1 MDDPSLL
8 MLLGVLVLLLG
19 LSAFFSGS
27 ETALMMLNRYRARH
41 LAAHGHGGAA
51 RALALLER
59 PDRLI
64 GLILIGNNFVN
75 NLLASIAAVVAV
87 ELGGVDGASVAIGA
101 SVITVL
107 ILIFG
112 DVAPK
117 TLAALHPERL
127 AYPAAYVYTPLLT
140 VTYPLVWAINVVAKG
155 VLRMLRV
162 RVEERGADALTREE
176 LRTVVLEA
184 GTFIPKRHQKML
196 LNLLDLE
203 KATVEDIM
211 IPRSEVD
218 GIDFEEP
225 VEDILTFLRRTQYT
239 RIPVWD
245 GSIDNVI
252 GILHV
257 RDFMQAQ
264 MDETEITKEI
274 LRGLLREPYFVP
286 EGTRL
291 TALLINLQRARQTVA
306 LVVDEYGDVLG
317 LATFADL
324 LEEVVGEF
332 TTDPLDSIS
341 DVHPQPDGSY
351 LVDGAAS
358 VRDLVRTL
366 GWQLPTGG
374 PKTLNGLILE
384 QLEAIPETG
393 TSLLIA
399 GYPMEI
405 LQVQDNAVRVAKIYP
420 AQRRPTE
427 GED

>member
-1 MDDPSLL
+1 VDDPSVL
-8 MLLGVLVLLLG
+8 MLLGLLVLLLG

-41 LAAHGHGGAA
+41 LAAHGHGGAT

-87 ELGGVDGASVAIGA
+87 ELGGVDGAAVALGA
-101 SVITVL
+101 SVITVVV
-107 ILIFG
+107 LIFG
-112 DVAPK
+112 EVAPK

-127 AYPAAYVYTPLLT
+127 AYPAAYLYRPLLRIA
-140 VTYPLVWAINVVAKG
+140 YPLVWAINGVAKG
-155 VLRMLRV
+155 VLRVLGV
-162 RVEERGADALTREE
+162 RLQERGADALTREE

-184 GTFIPKRHQKML
+184 GAFIPTRHQKML
-196 LNLLDLE
+196 VNLLDLE

-239 RIPVWD
+239 RIPVWE
-245 GSIDNVI
+245 GSIDNVV

-264 MDETEITKEI
+264 MGEAEVTKDV

-291 TALLINLQRARQTVA
+291 TALLITLQRARQTVA

-324 LEEVVGEF
+324 LEEIVGEF
-332 TTDPLDSIS
+332 TTDPLDSIR
-341 DVHPQPDGSY
+341 DVHAQPDGSF

-358 VRDLVRTL
+358 VRDLVRTM
-366 GWQLPTGG
+366 GWQLPTDG

-420 AQRRPTE
+420 ASRRAPE
-427 GED
+427 GDE

>member
-1 MDDPSLL
+1 VDDPSLL
-8 MLLGVLVLLLG
+8 GLLGLLVLLLG
-19 LSAFFSGS
+19 RSAFFSGS

-41 LAAHGHGGAA
+41 LAAQGHGGAS

-87 ELGGVDGASVAIGA
+87 ELGGVDGGAVAIGA
-101 SVITVL
+101 SIITIVV
-107 ILIFG
+107 LIFG
-112 DVAPK
+112 EVAPK
-117 TLAALHPERL
+117 TLAALHPEAL
-127 AYPAAYVYTPLLT
+127 AYPAAYLYRPVLK
-140 VTYPLVWAINVVAKG
+140 VAYPLVWAINGVAKG
-155 VLRMLRV
+155 VLRLLRV
-162 RVEERGADALTREE
+162 KVEERGADALTREE
-176 LRTVVLEA
+176 LRTAVLEA
-184 GTFIPKRHQKML
+184 GTFIPTRHQKML
-196 LNLLDLE
+196 VNLLDLE

-239 RIPVWD
+239 RIPVWE
-245 GSIDNVI
+245 GSIDSVI
-252 GILHV
+252 GVLHV

-264 MDETEITKEI
+264 MDEAEITKEI

-420 AQRRPTE
+420 AQRRSAE

>member
-1 MDDPSLL
+1 MDDPSVL

-41 LAAHGHGGAA
+41 LAAHGHGGAT

-87 ELGGVDGASVAIGA
+87 ELGGVDGGAVAIGA
-101 SVITVL
+101 SIITIVV
-107 ILIFG
+107 LIFG
-112 DVAPK
+112 EVAPK
-117 TLAALHPERL
+117 TLAALHPEAL
-127 AYPAAYVYTPLLT
+127 AYPAAYLYRPLLK
-140 VTYPLVWAINVVAKG
+140 VAYPLVWAINGVAKG
-155 VLRMLRV
+155 VLRLLRV
-162 RVEERGADALTREE
+162 KVEERGADALTREE
-176 LRTVVLEA
+176 LRTAVLEA
-184 GTFIPKRHQKML
+184 GTFIPTRHQKML
-196 LNLLDLE
+196 VNLLDLE

-239 RIPVWD
+239 RIPVWE
-245 GSIDNVI
+245 GSIDSVI
-252 GILHV
+252 GVLHV

-264 MDETEITKEI
+264 MDEAEITKEI

-324 LEEVVGEF
+324 LEEIVGEF

-341 DVHPQPDGSY
+341 DVQPQPDGSF

-358 VRDLVRTL
+358 VRDLVRTM
-366 GWQLPTGG
+366 GWHLPTDG

-399 GYPMEI
+399 GYPMEV

-420 AQRRPTE
+420 AQRRTVE

>member
-41 LAAHGHGGAA
+41 LAAHGHGGAT

-87 ELGGVDGASVAIGA
+87 ELGGVDGGAVALGA
-101 SVITVL
+101 SVITVVV
-107 ILIFG
+107 LIFG
-112 DVAPK
+112 EVAPK

-127 AYPAAYVYTPLLT
+127 AYPAAYLYRPLLR
-140 VTYPLVWAINVVAKG
+140 VAYPLVWAINSVATG
-155 VLRMLRV
+155 VLRVLGV
-162 RVEERGADALTREE
+162 RVAERGADALTREE

-184 GTFIPKRHQKML
+184 GAFIPKRHQKML

-218 GIDFEEP
+218 GIDFDEP

-324 LEEVVGEF
+324 LEEIVGEF

-341 DVHPQPDGSY
+341 DVQPQPDGSF

-358 VRDLVRTL
+358 VRDLVRTM
-366 GWQLPTGG
+366 GWHLPTDG

-420 AQRRPTE
+420 AQRRSAE

>member
-1 MDDPSLL
+1 VDDPSVL

-41 LAAHGHGGAA
+41 LAAHGHGGAT

-87 ELGGVDGASVAIGA
+87 ELGGVDGGAVAIGA
-101 SVITVL
+101 SIITIV

-112 DVAPK
+112 EVAPK
-117 TLAALHPERL
+117 TLAALHPEAL
-127 AYPAAYVYTPLLT
+127 AYPAAYLYRPLLK
-140 VTYPLVWAINVVAKG
+140 VAYPLVWAINGVAKG
-155 VLRMLRV
+155 VLRLLRV
-162 RVEERGADALTREE
+162 KVEERGADALTREE
-176 LRTVVLEA
+176 LRTAVLEA
-184 GTFIPKRHQKML
+184 GTFIPTRHQKML
-196 LNLLDLE
+196 VNLLDLE

-239 RIPVWD
+239 RIPVWE
-245 GSIDNVI
+245 GSIDSVI
-252 GILHV
+252 GVLHV

-264 MDETEITKEI
+264 MDEAEITKEI

-420 AQRRPTE
+420 AQRRPAE

>member
-1 MDDPSLL
+1 MDDPSVL

-41 LAAHGHGGAA
+41 LAAHGHGGAT

-87 ELGGVDGASVAIGA
+87 ELGGVDGAAVAIGA
-101 SVITVL
+101 SIITIVV
-107 ILIFG
+107 LIFG
-112 DVAPK
+112 EVAPK
-117 TLAALHPERL
+117 TLAALHPEAL
-127 AYPAAYVYTPLLT
+127 AYPAAYLYRPLLK
-140 VTYPLVWAINVVAKG
+140 VAYPLVWAINGVAKG
-155 VLRMLRV
+155 VLRLLRV
-162 RVEERGADALTREE
+162 KVEERGADALTREE
-176 LRTVVLEA
+176 LRTAVLEA
-184 GTFIPKRHQKML
+184 GTFIPTRHQKML
-196 LNLLDLE
+196 VNLLDLE

-218 GIDFEEP
+218 GIDFDER

-264 MDETEITKEI
+264 MDEAEITKEI

-324 LEEVVGEF
+324 LEEIVGEF

-341 DVHPQPDGSY
+341 DVQPQPDGSF

-358 VRDLVRTL
+358 VRDLVRTM
-366 GWQLPTGG
+366 GWHLPTDG

-399 GYPMEI
+399 GYPMEV

-420 AQRRPTE
+420 AQRRTVE

>member
-1 MDDPSLL
+1 LDDSSLL
-8 MLLGVLVLLLG
+8 VLLGTLVLLLG

-41 LAAHGHGGAA
+41 LAAEGHGGAK
-51 RALALLER
+51 RALQLLDR

-64 GLILIGNNFVN
+64 GLILVGNNFVN

-87 ELGGVDGASVAIGA
+87 EIGGVGGGTVAIGA
-101 SVITVL
+101 SVITLL
-107 ILIFG
+107 ILIFSE
-112 DVAPK
+112 VAPK

-127 AYPAAYVYTPLLT
+127 AYPAAYVYTPLLR
-140 VTYPLVWAINVVAKG
+140 VAYPLVWAINGVATG
-155 VLRMLRV
+155 VLRALGV
-162 RVEERGADALTREE
+162 RPEARGADALTSEE

-196 LNLLDLE
+196 VNILDLE
-203 KATVEDIM
+203 NATVEDIM

-239 RIPVWD
+239 RIPVWE
-245 GSIDNVI
+245 GSIDHVI
-252 GILHV
+252 GVLHV

-264 MDETEITKEI
+264 MDEAEVDKET
-274 LRGLLREPYFVP
+274 LRGLLRDPYFVP

-317 LATFADL
+317 LVTFADL
-324 LEEVVGEF
+324 LEEIVGEF
-332 TTDPLDSIS
+332 TTDPLDTIS
-341 DVHPQPDGSY
+341 DAQPQADGSY
-351 LVDGAAS
+351 LVEGSAS
-358 VRDLVRTL
+358 VRELVRTL
-366 GWQLPTGG
+366 GWELPTDG

-384 QLEAIPETG
+384 QLETIPETG

-405 LQVQDNAVRVAKIYP
+405 LQVQDNAVRVARIYP
-420 AQRRPTE
+420 AQRRPVVA
-427 GED
+427 GE

>member
-1 MDDPSLL
+1 

-41 LAAHGHGGAA
+41 LAAHGHGGAT

-64 GLILIGNNFVN
+64 GLILVGNNFVN
-75 NLLASIAAVVAV
+75 NLMASIAAVVAV
-87 ELGGVDGASVAIGA
+87 EVGGVGGGAVAIGA

-107 ILIFG
+107 ILIFSE
-112 DVAPK
+112 VAPK

-127 AYPAAYVYTPLLT
+127 AYPAAYVYQPLLK
-140 VTYPLVWAINVVAKG
+140 VAYPLVWAINGVAKG
-155 VLRMLRV
+155 VLRLIGV
-162 RVEERGADALTREE
+162 RLEARGADALTREE
-176 LRTVVLEA
+176 LRTAVLEA

-196 LNLLDLE
+196 VNLLDLE

-239 RIPVWD
+239 RIPVWE

-324 LEEVVGEF
+324 LEEIVGEF

-341 DVHPQPDGSY
+341 DVQPQPDGSF

-358 VRDLVRTL
+358 VRDLVRTM
-366 GWQLPTGG
+366 GWHLPTDG

-420 AQRRPTE
+420 AQRRNAE

>member
-1 MDDPSLL
+1 

-41 LAAHGHGGAA
+41 LAAHGHGGAT

-87 ELGGVDGASVAIGA
+87 ELGGVDGGAVALGA
-101 SVITVL
+101 SVITVVV
-107 ILIFG
+107 LIFG
-112 DVAPK
+112 EVAPK

-127 AYPAAYVYTPLLT
+127 AYPAAYIYRPLLR
-140 VTYPLVWAINVVAKG
+140 VAYPLVWAINSVATG
-155 VLRMLRV
+155 VLRVLGV
-162 RVEERGADALTREE
+162 RVAERGADALTREE

-184 GTFIPKRHQKML
+184 GAFIPKRHQKML

-218 GIDFEEP
+218 GIDFDEP

-324 LEEVVGEF
+324 LEEIVGEF

-341 DVHPQPDGSY
+341 DVQPQPDGSF

-358 VRDLVRTL
+358 VRDLVRTM
-366 GWQLPTGG
+366 GWHLPTDG

-420 AQRRPTE
+420 AQRRSAE

>member
-1 MDDPSLL
+1 MDDASLL
-8 MLLGVLVLLLG
+8 GLLGVLVVLLG

-41 LAAHGHGGAA
+41 LAAQGHGGAS

-87 ELGGVDGASVAIGA
+87 ELGGVDGAAVAIGA
-101 SVITVL
+101 SVITVVV
-107 ILIFG
+107 LIFG
-112 DVAPK
+112 EVAPK

-127 AYPAAYVYTPLLT
+127 AYPAAYLYRPLLR
-140 VTYPLVWAINVVAKG
+140 VAYPLVLAINGIAKG
-155 VLRMLRV
+155 VLRALGV

-176 LRTVVLEA
+176 LRTAVLEA
-184 GTFIPKRHQKML
+184 GTFIPKRHQRML
-196 LNLLDLE
+196 VNLLDLE

-218 GIDFEEP
+218 GIDFDEP

-239 RIPVWD
+239 RIPVWE
-245 GSIDNVI
+245 GSIDNVV

-257 RDFMQAQ
+257 RDLMQAQ
-264 MDETEITKEI
+264 MGETEITKEV

-324 LEEVVGEF
+324 LEEIVGEF

-366 GWQLPTGG
+366 GWQLPTDG

-393 TSLLIA
+393 TSLLVA

-405 LQVQDNAVRVAKIYP
+405 LQVQDNAVRVAKVYP
-420 AQRRPTE
+420 AMRRTTE
-427 GED
+427 PQE

>member
-1 MDDPSLL
+1 VDEPSLL
-8 MLLGVLVLLLG
+8 LLVGVLVLLLG

-41 LAAHGHGGAA
+41 LAEQGHGGAT
-51 RALALLER
+51 RALFLLQR

-87 ELGGVDGASVAIGA
+87 ELGGVDGGAVALGA

-107 ILIFG
+107 VLIFG
-112 DVAPK
+112 EVAPK

-127 AYPAAYVYTPLLT
+127 AYPAAYLYRPLLR
-140 VTYPLVWAINVVAKG
+140 VAYPLVWAINGIAKG
-155 VLRMLRV
+155 VLRVLGV
-162 RVEERGADALTREE
+162 RLEARGADALTREE
-176 LRTVVLEA
+176 LRTAVLEA
-184 GTFIPKRHQKML
+184 GTFIPTRHQKML
-196 LNLLDLE
+196 INLLDLE

-239 RIPVWD
+239 RIPVWE

-264 MDETEITKEI
+264 MDETEITKDV
-274 LRGLLREPYFVP
+274 LRALLREPYFVP
-286 EGTRL
+286 ESTRL
-291 TALLINLQRARQTVA
+291 TALLINLQRARQTTA

-324 LEEVVGEF
+324 LEEIVGEF

-341 DVHPQPDGSY
+341 DIHPQPDGSY

-358 VRDLVRTL
+358 VRDLVRTM
-366 GWQLPTGG
+366 GWHLPTDG

-405 LQVQDNAVRVAKIYP
+405 LQVQDNAVRVARIYP
-420 AQRRPTE
+420 SKRRTVE
-427 GED
+427 GEE

>member
-1 MDDPSLL
+1 MDDPSVL

-41 LAAHGHGGAA
+41 LAAHGHGGAT

-87 ELGGVDGASVAIGA
+87 ELGGVDGAAVAIGA
-101 SVITVL
+101 SIITIVVL
-107 ILIFG
+107 IFCE
-112 DVAPK
+112 VAPK
-117 TLAALHPERL
+117 TLAALHPEAL
-127 AYPAAYVYTPLLT
+127 AYPAAYIYRPLLK
-140 VTYPLVWAINVVAKG
+140 VAYPLVWAINGVAKG
-155 VLRMLRV
+155 VLRLLRV
-162 RVEERGADALTREE
+162 KVEERGADALTREE
-176 LRTVVLEA
+176 LRTAVLEA
-184 GTFIPKRHQKML
+184 GTFIPTRHQKML
-196 LNLLDLE
+196 VNLLDLE

-239 RIPVWD
+239 RIPVWE
-245 GSIDNVI
+245 GSIDSVI
-252 GILHV
+252 GVLHV

-264 MDETEITKEI
+264 MDEAEITKEI

>member
-1 MDDPSLL
+1 VDDPSLL

-107 ILIFG
+107 ILVFG

-264 MDETEITKEI
+264 MDEAEITKEI

-324 LEEVVGEF
+324 LEEIVGEF

-341 DVHPQPDGSY
+341 DVQPQPDGSF

-358 VRDLVRTL
+358 VRDLVRTM
-366 GWQLPTGG
+366 GWHLPTDG

-399 GYPMEI
+399 GYPMEV

-420 AQRRPTE
+420 AQRRTVE

>member
-1 MDDPSLL
+1 LDDSSLL
-8 MLLGVLVLLLG
+8 VLLGTLVLLLG

-41 LAAHGHGGAA
+41 LAAEGHGGAK
-51 RALALLER
+51 RALQLLDR

-64 GLILIGNNFVN
+64 GLILVGNNFVN

-87 ELGGVDGASVAIGA
+87 EIGGVDGAAVAIGA
-101 SVITVL
+101 SVITLL
-107 ILIFG
+107 ILIFSE
-112 DVAPK
+112 VAPK

-127 AYPAAYVYTPLLT
+127 AYPAAYVYTPLLR
-140 VTYPLVWAINVVAKG
+140 VAYPLVWAINGVATG
-155 VLRMLRV
+155 VLRALGV
-162 RVEERGADALTREE
+162 RPEARGADALTSEE

-196 LNLLDLE
+196 VNILDLE
-203 KATVEDIM
+203 NATVEDIM

-218 GIDFEEP
+218 GIDFSEP
-225 VEDILTFLRRTQYT
+225 VDDILTFLRRTQYT
-239 RIPVWD
+239 RIPVWE
-245 GSIDNVI
+245 GSIDHVI
-252 GILHV
+252 GVLHV

-264 MDETEITKEI
+264 MDEAEVAKET
-274 LRGLLREPYFVP
+274 LRGLLRDPYFVP

-317 LATFADL
+317 LVTFADL
-324 LEEVVGEF
+324 LEEIVGEF
-332 TTDPLDSIS
+332 TTDPLDTIS
-341 DVHPQPDGSY
+341 DAQPQADGSY
-351 LVDGAAS
+351 LVEGSAS
-358 VRDLVRTL
+358 VRELVRTL
-366 GWQLPTGG
+366 GWELPTDG

-384 QLEAIPETG
+384 QLETIPETG

-405 LQVQDNAVRVAKIYP
+405 LQVQDNAVRVARIYP
-420 AQRRPTE
+420 AQRRPVVA
-427 GED
+427 GE

>member
-1 MDDPSLL
+1 MDDPSVL

-41 LAAHGHGGAA
+41 LAAHGHGGAT

-87 ELGGVDGASVAIGA
+87 ELGGVDGGAVAIGA
-101 SVITVL
+101 SIITIVV
-107 ILIFG
+107 LIFG
-112 DVAPK
+112 EVAPK
-117 TLAALHPERL
+117 TLAALHPEAL
-127 AYPAAYVYTPLLT
+127 AYPAAYLYRPLLK
-140 VTYPLVWAINVVAKG
+140 VAYPLVWAINGVAKG
-155 VLRMLRV
+155 VLRLLRV
-162 RVEERGADALTREE
+162 KVAERGADALTREE
-176 LRTVVLEA
+176 LRTAVLEA
-184 GTFIPKRHQKML
+184 GTFIPTRHQKML
-196 LNLLDLE
+196 VNLLDLE

-239 RIPVWD
+239 RIPVWE
-245 GSIDNVI
+245 GSIDSVI
-252 GILHV
+252 GVLHV

-264 MDETEITKEI
+264 MDEAEITKEI

-399 GYPMEI
+399 GYPVEI

>member
-218 GIDFEEP
+218 GIDFDER

-264 MDETEITKEI
+264 MDEAEITKEI

-324 LEEVVGEF
+324 LEEIVGEF

-341 DVHPQPDGSY
+341 DVQPQPDGSF

-358 VRDLVRTL
+358 VRDLVRTM
-366 GWQLPTGG
+366 GWHLPTDG

-399 GYPMEI
+399 GYPMEV

-420 AQRRPTE
+420 AQRRTAE
-427 GED
+427 GGD

>member
-1 MDDPSLL
+1 LDDPSLL
-8 MLLGVLVLLLG
+8 GLLGLLVLLLG

-41 LAAHGHGGAA
+41 LAAEGHGGAG
-51 RALALLER
+51 RALRLLDR

-64 GLILIGNNFVN
+64 GLILVGNNFVN

-87 ELGGVDGASVAIGA
+87 EIGGGGGGAVAIGA
-101 SVITVL
+101 SVITLL
-107 ILIFG
+107 ILIFSE
-112 DVAPK
+112 VAPK

-127 AYPAAYVYTPLLT
+127 AYPAAYVYTPLLR
-140 VTYPLVWAINVVAKG
+140 VAYPLVWAINGVAMG
-155 VLRMLRV
+155 VLRLLGV
-162 RVEERGADALTREE
+162 RPEARGADALTREE
-176 LRTVVLEA
+176 LRTAVLEA

-196 LNLLDLE
+196 VNILDLE

-211 IPRSEVD
+211 IPRGEVD
-218 GIDFEEP
+218 GIDFSEP

-239 RIPVWD
+239 RIPVWE
-245 GSIDNVI
+245 GSIDHVI
-252 GILHV
+252 GVLHV

-264 MDETEITKEI
+264 MDEAEIDKET
-274 LRGLLREPYFVP
+274 LRGLLRDPYFVP

-291 TALLINLQRARQTVA
+291 TALLINLQRAKQTVA

-317 LATFADL
+317 LVTFADL
-324 LEEVVGEF
+324 LEEIVGEF
-332 TTDPLDSIS
+332 TTDPMDTIS
-341 DVHPQPDGSY
+341 DVQAQADGSY
-351 LVDGAAS
+351 LVEGSAS

-366 GWQLPTGG
+366 GWELPTDG

-384 QLEAIPETG
+384 QLETIPETG

-405 LQVQDNAVRVAKIYP
+405 LQVQDNAVRVARVYP
-420 AQRRPTE
+420 AKRRNVQ
-427 GED
+427 GGD

>member
-75 NLLASIAAVVAV
+75 SLLASIAAVVAV

-264 MDETEITKEI
+264 MDEAEITKEI

-324 LEEVVGEF
+324 LEEIVGEF

-341 DVHPQPDGSY
+341 DVQPQPDGSF

-358 VRDLVRTL
+358 VRDLVRTM
-366 GWQLPTGG
+366 GWHLPTDG

-399 GYPMEI
+399 GYPMEV

-420 AQRRPTE
+420 AQRRTAE
-427 GED
+427 GGD

>member
-1 MDDPSLL
+1 LDDPSLL
-8 MLLGVLVLLLG
+8 GLLGLLVLLLG

-41 LAAHGHGGAA
+41 LAAEGHGGAG
-51 RALALLER
+51 RALRLLDR

-64 GLILIGNNFVN
+64 GLILVGNNFVN

-87 ELGGVDGASVAIGA
+87 EIGGGGGGAVAIGA

-107 ILIFG
+107 ILIFSE
-112 DVAPK
+112 VAPK

-127 AYPAAYVYTPLLT
+127 AYPAAYVYTPLLR
-140 VTYPLVWAINVVAKG
+140 VAYPLVWAINGIAMG
-155 VLRMLRV
+155 VLRLLGV
-162 RVEERGADALTREE
+162 RPEARGADALTREE
-176 LRTVVLEA
+176 LRTAVLEA

-196 LNLLDLE
+196 VNILDLE

-211 IPRSEVD
+211 IPRGEVD
-218 GIDFEEP
+218 GIDFSEP

-239 RIPVWD
+239 RIPVWE
-245 GSIDNVI
+245 GSIDHVI
-252 GILHV
+252 GVLHV

-264 MDETEITKEI
+264 MDEAEIDKET
-274 LRGLLREPYFVP
+274 LRGLLRDPYFVP

-317 LATFADL
+317 LVTFADL
-324 LEEVVGEF
+324 LEEIVGEF
-332 TTDPLDSIS
+332 TTDPLDTIS
-341 DVHPQPDGSY
+341 DAQAQPDGSY
-351 LVDGAAS
+351 LVEGSAS

-366 GWQLPTGG
+366 GWELPTDG

-384 QLEAIPETG
+384 HLETIPETG
-393 TSLLIA
+393 TSLMIA
-399 GYPMEI
+399 GYPLEI
-405 LQVQDNAVRVAKIYP
+405 LQVQDNAVRVARVYP
-420 AQRRPTE
+420 AKRRNVP
-427 GED
+427 GGD

>member
-1 MDDPSLL
+1 MDDSSLL
-8 MLLGVLVLLLG
+8 GLLGVLVLLLG

-41 LAAHGHGGAA
+41 LAAEGHGGAS
-51 RALALLER
+51 RALRLLDR

-64 GLILIGNNFVN
+64 GLILVGNNFVN

-87 ELGGVDGASVAIGA
+87 EIGGVGGGAVAIGA

-107 ILIFG
+107 ILIFSE
-112 DVAPK
+112 VAPK

-127 AYPAAYVYTPLLT
+127 AYPAAYVYTPLLR
-140 VTYPLVWAINVVAKG
+140 VAYPLVWAINGVAMA
-155 VLRMLRV
+155 VLRALGV
-162 RVEERGADALTREE
+162 RPEARGADALTREE
-176 LRTVVLEA
+176 LRTAVLEA

-196 LNLLDLE
+196 VNILDLE

-211 IPRSEVD
+211 IPRGEVD
-218 GIDFEEP
+218 GIDFSEP
-225 VEDILTFLRRTQYT
+225 IEDILTFLRRTQYT
-239 RIPVWD
+239 RIPVWE
-245 GSIDNVI
+245 GSIDQVV
-252 GILHV
+252 GVLHV

-264 MDETEITKEI
+264 MADAEVDKET

-317 LATFADL
+317 LVTFADL
-324 LEEVVGEF
+324 LEEIVGEF
-332 TTDPLDSIS
+332 TTDPLDTIS
-341 DVHPQPDGSY
+341 DAQAQADGSY
-351 LVDGAAS
+351 LVEGSAS

-366 GWQLPTGG
+366 GWELPTDG

-384 QLEAIPETG
+384 HLETIPETG

-405 LQVQDNAVRVAKIYP
+405 LQVQDNAVRVARVYP
-420 AQRRPTE
+420 TRRRNVQ
-427 GED
+427 GSD

>member
-1 MDDPSLL
+1 LDDPSVLV
-8 MLLGVLVLLLG
+8 LLGVLVLLLG

-107 ILIFG
+107 ILVFG

-264 MDETEITKEI
+264 MDEAEITKEI

-324 LEEVVGEF
+324 LEEIVGEF

-341 DVHPQPDGSY
+341 DVQPQPDGSF

-358 VRDLVRTL
+358 VRDLVRTM
-366 GWQLPTGG
+366 GWHLPTDG

-399 GYPMEI
+399 GYPMEV

-420 AQRRPTE
+420 AQRRTAE

>member
-1 MDDPSLL
+1 LDDPSVLV
-8 MLLGVLVLLLG
+8 LLGVLVLLLG

-87 ELGGVDGASVAIGA
+87 ELGGVDGGSVALGA
-101 SVITVL
+101 SIITVL
-107 ILIFG
+107 ILVFG

-127 AYPAAYVYTPLLT
+127 AYPAAYVYKPLLT
-140 VTYPLVWAINVVAKG
+140 VTYPLVWAINVIAKG

-162 RVEERGADALTREE
+162 NVEERGADALTREE

-196 LNLLDLE
+196 VNLLDLE

-239 RIPVWD
+239 RIPVWE

-264 MDETEITKEI
+264 MDETEITKEVV
-274 LRGLLREPYFVP
+274 RRLLREPYFVP

-324 LEEVVGEF
+324 LEEIVGEF

-341 DVHPQPDGSY
+341 DVQPQLDGSY

-358 VRDLVRTL
+358 VRDLVRTM
-366 GWQLPTGG
+366 GWHLPTDG

-384 QLEAIPETG
+384 QLEAIPDTG

-399 GYPMEI
+399 GYPIEI
-405 LQVQDNAVRVAKIYP
+405 LQVQDNAVRVARIYP
-420 AQRRPTE
+420 AHRRIPERT
-427 GED
+427 D

>member
-1 MDDPSLL
+1 VDDPSLL

-101 SVITVL
+101 SIITVL
-107 ILIFG
+107 ILVFG

-264 MDETEITKEI
+264 MDEAEITKEI

-324 LEEVVGEF
+324 LEEIVGEF

-341 DVHPQPDGSY
+341 DVQPQPDGSF

-358 VRDLVRTL
+358 VRDLVRTM
-366 GWQLPTGG
+366 GWHLPTDG

-399 GYPMEI
+399 GYPMEV

-420 AQRRPTE
+420 AQRRTVE

>member
-1 MDDPSLL
+1 MEDPSLL
-8 MLLGVLVLLLG
+8 MLFGVLVLLLG

-41 LAAHGHGGAA
+41 LAAQGHGGAI
-51 RALALLER
+51 RALSLLER

-87 ELGGVDGASVAIGA
+87 EFGGVGGGAVALGA

-107 ILIFG
+107 TLVFG
-112 DVAPK
+112 EVAPK

-127 AYPAAYVYTPLLT
+127 AWPSAYVYKPLLK
-140 VTYPLVWAINVVAKG
+140 VTYPLVWAINVVATGMLK
-155 VLRMLRV
+155 LLRV
-162 RVEERGADALTREE
+162 KVEERGADALTREE

-196 LNLLDLE
+196 VNLLDLE

-218 GIDFEEP
+218 GIDFEEL
-225 VEDILTFLRRTQYT
+225 VEDILGFLRRTQYT
-239 RIPVWD
+239 RIPVWE

-252 GILHV
+252 GVLHV

-264 MDETEITKEI
+264 MKETEVTKET
-274 LRGLLREPYFVP
+274 LRGLLREPHFVP

-341 DVHPQPDGSY
+341 DVHTQPDGSY

-358 VRDLVRTL
+358 VRGLVRTM
-366 GWQLPTGG
+366 GWQLPTEG

-405 LQVQDNAVRVAKIYP
+405 LQVQDNAVRVAKVYP
-420 AQRRPTE
+420 AMRRTTE
-427 GED
+427 PEE

>member
-1 MDDPSLL
+1 VDDPSVL

-41 LAAHGHGGAA
+41 LAAHGHGGAT

-87 ELGGVDGASVAIGA
+87 ELGGIDGGAVAIGA
-101 SVITVL
+101 SIITIVV
-107 ILIFG
+107 LIFG
-112 DVAPK
+112 EVTPK
-117 TLAALHPERL
+117 TLAALHPEAL
-127 AYPAAYVYTPLLT
+127 AYPAAYLYRPLLK
-140 VTYPLVWAINVVAKG
+140 VAYPLVWAINGVAKG
-155 VLRMLRV
+155 VLRLLRV
-162 RVEERGADALTREE
+162 KVAERGADALTREE
-176 LRTVVLEA
+176 LRTAVLEA
-184 GTFIPKRHQKML
+184 GTFIPTRHQKML
-196 LNLLDLE
+196 VNLLDLE

-239 RIPVWD
+239 RITVWE
-245 GSIDNVI
+245 GSIDSVI
-252 GILHV
+252 GVLHV

-264 MDETEITKEI
+264 MDEAEITKEI

-420 AQRRPTE
+420 AQRRSAE

>member
-1 MDDPSLL
+1 
-8 MLLGVLVLLLG
+8 
-19 LSAFFSGS
+19 
-27 ETALMMLNRYRARH
+27 
-41 LAAHGHGGAA
+41 
-51 RALALLER
+51 
-59 PDRLI
+59 
-64 GLILIGNNFVN
+64 
-75 NLLASIAAVVAV
+75 
-87 ELGGVDGASVAIGA
+87 
-101 SVITVL
+101 
-107 ILIFG
+107 
-112 DVAPK
+112 
-117 TLAALHPERL
+117 
-127 AYPAAYVYTPLLT
+127 
-140 VTYPLVWAINVVAKG
+140 
-155 VLRMLRV
+155 
-162 RVEERGADALTREE
+162 VEERGADALTREE

-264 MDETEITKEI
+264 MDEAEITKEI

-324 LEEVVGEF
+324 LEEIVGEF

-341 DVHPQPDGSY
+341 DVQPQPDGSF

-358 VRDLVRTL
+358 VRDLVRTM
-366 GWQLPTGG
+366 GWHLPTDG

-399 GYPMEI
+399 GYPMEV

-420 AQRRPTE
+420 AQRRTVE

>member
-1 MDDPSLL
+1 MDDPSVL

-41 LAAHGHGGAA
+41 LAAHGHGGAT

-87 ELGGVDGASVAIGA
+87 ELGGVDGGAVAIGA
-101 SVITVL
+101 SIITIV

-112 DVAPK
+112 EVAPK
-117 TLAALHPERL
+117 TLAALHPEAL
-127 AYPAAYVYTPLLT
+127 AYPAAYLYRPLLK
-140 VTYPLVWAINVVAKG
+140 VAYPLVWAINGVAKG
-155 VLRMLRV
+155 VLRLLRV
-162 RVEERGADALTREE
+162 KVEERGADALTREE
-176 LRTVVLEA
+176 LRTAVLEA
-184 GTFIPKRHQKML
+184 GTFIPTRHQKML
-196 LNLLDLE
+196 VNLLDLE

-239 RIPVWD
+239 RIPVWE
-245 GSIDNVI
+245 GSIDSVI
-252 GILHV
+252 GVLHV

-264 MDETEITKEI
+264 MDEAEITKEI

-420 AQRRPTE
+420 AQRRPAE

>member
-1 MDDPSLL
+1 LDDSSLL
-8 MLLGVLVLLLG
+8 VLLGTLVLLLG

-41 LAAHGHGGAA
+41 LAAEGHGGAK
-51 RALALLER
+51 RALQLLDR

-64 GLILIGNNFVN
+64 GLILVGNNFVN

-87 ELGGVDGASVAIGA
+87 EIGGVGGGTVAIGA
-101 SVITVL
+101 SVITLL
-107 ILIFG
+107 ILIFSE
-112 DVAPK
+112 VAPK

-127 AYPAAYVYTPLLT
+127 AYPAAYVYTPLLR
-140 VTYPLVWAINVVAKG
+140 VAYPLVWAINGVATG
-155 VLRMLRV
+155 VLRALGV
-162 RVEERGADALTREE
+162 RPEARGADALTSEE

-196 LNLLDLE
+196 VNILDLE
-203 KATVEDIM
+203 NATVEDIM

-218 GIDFEEP
+218 GIDFSEP
-225 VEDILTFLRRTQYT
+225 VDDILTFLRRTQYT
-239 RIPVWD
+239 RIPGWE
-245 GSIDNVI
+245 GSIDHVI
-252 GILHV
+252 GVLHV

-264 MDETEITKEI
+264 MDEAQVDKET
-274 LRGLLREPYFVP
+274 LRGLLRDPYFVP

-317 LATFADL
+317 LVTFADL
-324 LEEVVGEF
+324 LEEIVGEF
-332 TTDPLDSIS
+332 TTDPLDTIS
-341 DVHPQPDGSY
+341 DAQPQADGSY
-351 LVDGAAS
+351 LVEGSAS
-358 VRDLVRTL
+358 VRELVRTL
-366 GWQLPTGG
+366 GWELPTDG

-384 QLEAIPETG
+384 QLETIPETG

-405 LQVQDNAVRVAKIYP
+405 LQVQDNAVRVARIYP
-420 AQRRPTE
+420 AQRRPVVA
-427 GED
+427 GE

>member
-264 MDETEITKEI
+264 MDEAEITKEI

-324 LEEVVGEF
+324 LEEIVGEF

-341 DVHPQPDGSY
+341 DVQPQPDGSF

-358 VRDLVRTL
+358 VRDLVRTM
-366 GWQLPTGG
+366 GWHLPTDG

-399 GYPMEI
+399 GYPMEV

-420 AQRRPTE
+420 AQRRTVE

>member
-101 SVITVL
+101 SIITVL
-107 ILIFG
+107 ILVFG

-239 RIPVWD
+239 RIPVWK

-324 LEEVVGEF
+324 LEEIVGEF

-341 DVHPQPDGSY
+341 DVQPQPDGSF

-358 VRDLVRTL
+358 VRDLVRTM
-366 GWQLPTGG
+366 GWHLPTDG

-399 GYPMEI
+399 GYPMEV

-420 AQRRPTE
+420 AQRRTVE